1 LLGRQT
7 HRNGPALSTVADV
20 AVVGAGP
27 YGLSAA
33 AHLRAAGRDVHV
45 FGEPMGFWKRQMPT
59 GMLLRSQWDASHIG
73 DPADE
78 LTLDHYQD
86 ALGRRLAVPVTLPDF
101 VAYGEWFGQQAGIEA
116 DGRRVEELAAGNGA
130 FRLRLERGD
139 ELQAR
144 RVVVATGLAEFPWR
158 PPEFSALPRELVS
171 HSADHDDLA
180 PFAGKS
186 VAVVGAGQSALE
198 SAALLHEAGA
208 QVEVIARVGRI
219 TWLVPGDFVTKHRLV
234 QKALYPPSDVGPPG
248 LNWIVAIPPMFR
260 TLPRNL
266 QAKVAKR
273 VLRPAGAGWLV
284 PRLEDV
290 QLSTGRRVVE
300 ARAEDGRVLLKL
312 DDGSSRTVD
321 HLLLATGYRVEIGKL
336 PILSEELRGKL
347 GGGPLVLVRGF
358 ESRVPRLHFMGAAAA
373 YSYGPIMRFVAGTRY
388 SGRELAAHT
397 AGA

>member
-1 LLGRQT
+1 VS
-7 HRNGPALSTVADV
+7 AAAEV

-45 FGEPMGFWKRQMPT
+45 FGEPMGFWKKQMPA
-59 GMLLRSQWDASHIG
+59 GMLLRSQWEASHIG

-101 VAYGEWFGQQAGIEA
+101 VAYGEWFGEQAGIDA
-116 DGRRVEELAAGNGA
+116 DRRRVEEISADNGG
-130 FRLRLERGD
+130 FRLRLAGGD
-139 ELQAR
+139 ALAAR

-158 PPEFSALPRELVS
+158 PPELSSLPPELIS
-171 HSADHDDLA
+171 HSADHDDLS

-208 QVEVIARVGRI
+208 QVEVIARVGQI
-219 TWLVPGDFVTKHRLV
+219 TWLVPGDFVTKHKLV

-260 TLPRNL
+260 ALPRNL
-266 QAKVAKR
+266 QAKVATR

-284 PRLEDV
+284 PRLQDV
-290 QLSTGRRVVE
+290 QLSTGRRIVE
-300 ARAEDGRVLLKL
+300 ARADDGHVQLKL
-312 DDGSSRTVD
+312 DDGSSRTAD
-321 HLLLATGYRVEIGKL
+321 HLLLATGYRVDIGKL
-336 PILSEELRGKL
+336 TILSEELRRTL
-347 GGGPLVLVRGF
+347 GDGPLVLGRGF
-358 ESRVPRLHFMGAAAA
+358 ESRVPGLHFMGAAAA

-388 SGRELAAHT
+388 SGRELAAH
-397 AGA
+397 ASG